1 MYSRFNCEDHANWL
15 KERGKGIG
23 GSDAASIL
31 GLNPY
36 KTNVQLYN
44 HKKGI
49 EHFDNTENQFTIYG
63 HTVEEPIRTI
73 FQATFTQLEVKHN
86 EHQIIIRDDKPYLR
100 ASLDGEIEVKEDLDF
115 YCYWKKNYSASI
127 HDIPKPIHLKKG
139 MKGIL
144 ECKSTFILSSMSKE
158 KWNNQIPM
166 NYYCQCLHYLNVKD
180 DTDFVIIPALL
191 VWEDVNGV
199 RTCEIRFY
207 GFLKEDHLE
216 DCKYLEEKETDFWVN
231 YIEKDIEPPLILDI

>member
-1 MYSRFNCEDHANWL
+1 MYQRIPYSSIEEWL

-23 GSDAASIL
+23 GSDASCIL

-49 EHFDNTENQFTIYG
+49 EHFDNIDNAFTRYG
-63 HTVEEPIRTI
+63 HAVEEHIRGI
-73 FQATFTQLEVKHN
+73 FAATFPEMSVSHTDE
-86 EHQIIIRDDKPYLR
+86 IIARVDKPYLR
-100 ASLDGEIEVKEDLDF
+100 ASLDGEIEVLEDCEF
-115 YCYWKKNYSASI
+115 SCYWKQNYAI
-127 HDIPKPIHLKKG
+127 GEKIGIPKPMELKKG

-144 ECKSTFILSSMSKE
+144 EIKSTFILNSMSKE
-158 KWNNQIPM
+158 KWNNKIPD

-191 VWEDVNGV
+191 VWEDINNVK
-199 RTCEIRFY
+199 TCEIRYY
-207 GFLKEDHLE
+207 GFMKNDHLD
-216 DCKYLEEKETDFWVN
+216 DCELLEKEETKFWTE
-231 YIEKDIEPPLILDI
+231 YIEKNVEPPLLLYI